1 MCSTVFSPV
10 SSRKNRHGGTEKLC
24 LLTGMRGPSGV
35 GCGRAVK
42 WPAAA
47 LGVGQAETLRWA
59 YVCGS

>member
-1 MCSTVFSPV
+1 MSFLLSLKKEGWVWQDREAV
-10 SSRKNRHGGTEKLC
+10 SVDQDE
-24 LLTGMRGPSGV
+24 GPSGV

-59 YVCGS
+59 CVCGS